1 MPDRRPKDPVAYE
14 QVLIESRAE
23 WASWLSKHHQRSPGI
38 WLARWKKGSGHPVV
52 PYDDVVEEAI
62 RFGWV
67 DSKPRS
73 LDERQSLLLVTPRK
87 PRSNWSR
94 INKQRA
100 EALIGSGRMAPAG
113 QAAVE
118 SAKANGAWDAL
129 NQVEDL
135 AEPLDLA
142 VALDANPTARAY
154 WDAFP
159 RSTRRAIL
167 EWIGS
172 AKSAD
177 TRQKRIDRTVSDTA
191 VDIRASQWRQPKGK
205 SNPT

>member
-1 MPDRRPKDPVAYE
+1 MPDRRKDPVAYE
-14 QVLIESRAE
+14 QVLVETRAE
-23 WASWLSKHHQRSPGI
+23 WASWLSKHHQRSPGT
-38 WLARWKKGSGHPVV
+38 WLARWKMGSGHPVV

-73 LDERQSLLLVTPRK
+73 LDEEQSLLLVTPRK
-87 PRSNWSR
+87 PKSNWSR

-100 EALIGSGRMAPAG
+100 ESLIGSGSMAPAG

-118 SAKANGAWDAL
+118 AAKANGAWDAL

-135 AEPLDLA
+135 AEPRDLA
-142 VALDANPTARAY
+142 GALNTNPTARSR
-154 WDAFP
+154 WDSFP

-172 AKSAD
+172 AKSPV
-177 TRQKRIDRTVSDTA
+177 TRQKRIDRTVSDA
-191 VDIRASQWRQPKGK
+191 AMDIRANQWRQPKGK
-205 SNPT
+205 DSPT